1 MKRIYMAAVAV
12 AVLGATSAHAT
23 SYTETLTGSVA
34 DFESISGVEPGY
46 YSYTGGYLTLSGFS
60 EIPAAAQ
67 GDTIDVM
74 VTLDQAQLIP
84 ASPSYTGL
92 LLYLTGGLGG
102 GGLDSF
108 DWTFFNGLT
117 PVLNVDTYSTTSGD
131 VTTFAVLYPPQ
142 DGAFTFT
149 SFTDDITIGSM
160 TGTVDLTGAAFEY
173 DNDTAIPEP
182 ATWSLML
189 VGIGGVGAFLRGR
202 RRGLATSA

>member
-1 MKRIYMAAVAV
+1 MKRIHMAAAAA
-12 AVLGATSAHAT
+12 AVLGATSVQAMN
-23 SYTETLTGSVA
+23 YTETLTGSVA
-34 DFESISGVEPGY
+34 AISPISGTAPGY
-46 YSYTGGYLTLSGFS
+46 YSYTGGYLTLSGFT

-67 GDTIDVM
+67 GDTIDVT
-74 VTLDQAQLIP
+74 VTLDQPLTIP

-92 LLYLTGGLGG
+92 LLYLSGGPGG

-108 DWTFFNGLT
+108 NWTFYDNAT
-117 PVLNVDTYSTTSGD
+117 PVATADTYSTTSGD
-131 VTTFAVLYPPQ
+131 VTTFAVLYPPH

-149 SFTDDITIGSM
+149 SFTDDITIGTM
-160 TGTVDLTGAAFEY
+160 TGTVDLNGAAFEY

-202 RRGLATSA
+202 RRARAATA